1 MAKVSTNINL
11 DADLKRS
18 AQLLLKD
25 LGMDLTT
32 AVTIF
37 LRQTVRDQAIPFQI
51 SRDIPNAQTLA
62 ALQEYEE
69 MKAHPEKYPRYTSF
83 GPLRVINEDRF
94 APGRGFGMHGH
105 RDMEILTYVLEGA
118 VEHQDRFAH
127 T

>member
-51 SRDIPNAQTLA
+51 SRDIPNAQTLS
-62 ALQEYEE
+62 ALQE
-69 MKAHPEKYPRYTSF
+69 
-83 GPLRVINEDRF
+83 
-94 APGRGFGMHGH
+94 
-105 RDMEILTYVLEGA
+105 
-118 VEHQDRFAH
+118 
-127 T
+127 